1 MNSIKNLLFLCMFL
15 VSCGIAPDSSKKP
28 SSQSDVLLYRQYRR
42 KALEI
47 SKEMREA
54 FLELQTKFEKSSK
67 DSWCVV
73 TPPKSLNSVERK
85 MNVRNV
91 TMDEITDFSRGAFI
105 VSSESEVQ
113 LVKNFFVQKFGN
125 PLIDRDNFANPKR
138 SGYRDYNL
146 VFEDKKFKMPFE
158 VQIHLCNIMLIKDIE
173 HIFYEVLNLIDTL
186 SKGNPE
192 NLKVIYSKLKKAIKI
207 LLIDGNNLNPKEFI
221 SVEKAFKIWD
231 TEKTNSLSIKY
242 FVISITNFINNLYK
256 SVLNDYNS
264 RKTRCQIKGINNKIC
279 SLDNKVL
286 RQEGFQYIRSVWK

>member
-1 MNSIKNLLFLCMFL
+1 MNSIKNLLFLFMFL
-15 VSCGIAPDSSKKP
+15 VSCGIAPDSSKKK

-264 RKTRCQIKGINNKIC
+264 RKTRCQIKGINNKKC

>member
-15 VSCGIAPDSSKKP
+15 ISCGIAPDSTKKP
-28 SSQSDVLLYRQYRR
+28 LFQSDVLLYRQYRR

-47 SKEMREA
+47 SQEMREA
-54 FLELQTKFEKSSK
+54 FLELQTKFEKNNK

-85 MNVRNV
+85 MHVRNI
-91 TMDEITDFSRGAFI
+91 TMEEITDFSRGAFI
-105 VSSESEVQ
+105 VSSESEVH
-113 LVKNFFVQKFGN
+113 LAKNYFVQKFGN

-173 HIFYEVLNLIDTL
+173 HIFYEVLNLIDTI
-186 SKGNPE
+186 SKGNPH
-192 NLKVIYSKLKKAIKI
+192 NLKVIYRKLKEAIKI
-207 LLIDGNNLNPKEFI
+207 LLIDGNNLNPKEFNK
-221 SVEKAFKIWD
+221 VEKAYKIWD
-231 TEKTNSLSIKY
+231 SEKTNSESIKY
-242 FVISITNFINNLYK
+242 FVSSITNFINNLYK
-256 SVLNDYNS
+256 AVLNDYNS
-264 RKTRCQIKGINNKIC
+264 KNSKCRIKGIDNKKC

-286 RQEGFQYIRSVWK
+286 RQEGFHYIKSVWK